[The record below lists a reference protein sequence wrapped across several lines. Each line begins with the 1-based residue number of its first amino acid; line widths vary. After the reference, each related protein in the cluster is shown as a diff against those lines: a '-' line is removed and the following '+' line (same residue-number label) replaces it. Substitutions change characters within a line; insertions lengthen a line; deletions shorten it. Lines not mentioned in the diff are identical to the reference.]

1 MLEVRNR
8 ARPRDPLH
16 AQPARMP
23 QLRTG
28 NWDRARM
35 TLQPSWSVPT
45 TLTRT
50 IPAGRTRDCRGR
62 NGRRGCS
69 RHSNIWLLPR
79 KGPATTAPTDR
90 IPGHHRGGSVPTRYK
105 WLISNPSLTGA
116 GHRPSVAT
124 EASPA
129 VNTHRLG
136 QPKCPTG
143 YGIAHRSRNAG
154 WGCWGAAIM
163 RRARPPSTAVSRRLR
178 KSGFSATGGV
188 PCAWGEIPFPANTV
202 DLRGCHEHNAV
213 NRSEFGLSSLGLQ
226 FEG

>member
-1 MLEVRNR
+1 
-8 ARPRDPLH
+8 
-16 AQPARMP
+16 MP

-50 IPAGRTRDCRGR
+50 IPGGRTRDCRRR

-79 KGPATTAPTDR
+79 KGPATTTPTDR

-116 GHRPSVAT
+116 SHRPSAAT

-129 VNTHRLG
+129 VNIHRLG

-154 WGCWGAAIM
+154 WGAGEQRSCEGPVRPRHPCPAGFGNQGFPKPEASPVRGGNPIPRRTPLTCRGGMNIM
-163 RRARPPSTAVSRRLR
+163 RSIVPSSVFHPSGSRPKEFR
-178 KSGFSATGGV
+178 
-188 PCAWGEIPFPANTV
+188 PA
-202 DLRGCHEHNAV
+202 
-213 NRSEFGLSSLGLQ
+213 S
-226 FEG
+226 